1 MNKFAQLLYGK
12 VIYIYETD
20 LKKEELS
27 TIFSPTAFWVDV
39 TGQDVKVGYIA
50 TFNSQ
55 GGLLLSAPETTGE
68 VQDYEYIDP
77 NTLDLAEAVLLLSD
91 EVEKMKGG
99 TM

>member
-1 MNKFAQLLYGK
+1 MNKFAQLLYGR
-12 VIYIYETD
+12 VIYIYETE

-27 TIFSPTAFWVDV
+27 TIFSPTTFWIDV